1 MIVDYLSSNYEI
13 IKLKKDQNLNIY
25 GAREFKNSLYLGD
38 TEWFGYCRPRSSTE
52 VKSRIIDTDGYGA
65 CMRADTDFYY
75 MYGEIGQYTKY

>member
-1 MIVDYLSSNYEI
+1 MIC
-13 IKLKKDQNLNIY
+13 
-25 GAREFKNSLYLGD
+25 
-38 TEWFGYCRPRSSTE
+38 YCRPRSSTE